1 MGSEVT
7 YPAAERKGMEGRR
20 HAVDALVAVYAIFL
34 TVPWLLR
41 AEPAEMEQ
49 TVPADLTARLR
60 ALSRLS
66 TDHSA

>member
-7 YPAAERKGMEGRR
+7 YPAAERKGNEGTAPRGRR
-20 HAVDALVAVYAIFL
+20 ACGDLCHLSDRALV
-34 TVPWLLR
+34 LR
-41 AEPAEMEQ
+41 VDPAEMEQ

-60 ALSRLS
+60 ALSGLS